1 MADDSQGRAIDLCED
16 DADDRDSGDHS
27 LQVVV
32 FRVQAEWLAL
42 SARSLDEI
50 VSMRPIHSLPHR
62 RGGVILGLANVRGG
76 LLTCMALS
84 KLLGVPDAGM
94 QASATHG
101 ARGGVAAS
109 AQGGWRPP
117 RLLVLRSQP
126 LDVALYVDEVDGV
139 HALNTNRLKAVPST
153 LAGAAAQHT
162 VGWGLCGDRQVGL
175 LDETALHS
183 AIQRGF
189 LS

>member
-1 MADDSQGRAIDLCED
+1 MTRKARASIC
-16 DADDRDSGDHS
+16 AKTMSGDHS
-27 LQVVV
+27 LVVVV

-42 SARSLDEI
+42 AARSLDEI

-62 RGGVILGLANVRGG
+62 RSGVILGLANVRGG

-84 KLLGVPDAGM
+84 SLLGIPDAGT
-94 QASATHG
+94 QASATQGG
-101 ARGGVAAS
+101 AKAGAAAS
-109 AQGGWRPP
+109 VQVGGRLP

-139 HALNTNRLKAVPST
+139 HALNANRLKAVPST
-153 LAGAAAQHT
+153 LAGAAARHT
-162 VGWGLCGDRQVGL
+162 VGWGRCGDRQVGL
-175 LDETALHS
+175 LDETALNN